1 MSVKEAVGAALA
13 LLAARSRSRRELEER
28 LLKRGFSPGDVAEA
42 LTELEKKGYLD
53 DRRFALS
60 WAKGRLSG
68 KPMGRARLRQELKA
82 KGLRDEDIEEALKE
96 VYAEADEL
104 QLALMAS
111 ERKLKSIKG
120 AALSRSPDP
129 ERSEGEGEAKG
140 LDPEKRRQKLFRFLK
155 RRGFPPQTIW
165 KALGEEGRG
174 EEPLELDLDAGW

>member
-1 MSVKEAVGAALA
+1 MSVKEAVRAALA

-28 LLKRGFSPGDVAEA
+28 LLKKGFSPGDVAEA

-68 KPMGRARLRQELKA
+68 KPMGRARLRQELKT

-96 VYAEADEL
+96 VYAETDEL

-111 ERKLKSIKG
+111 ERKLQG
-120 AALSRSPDP
+120 F
-129 ERSEGEGEAKG
+129 KG
-140 LDPEKRRQKLFRFLK
+140 LEPEKRRQKLFRFLK

-165 KALGEEGRG
+165 KALGGKGRG